1 MKDLSGKR
9 IAILLDNSGVEQVE
23 LTTPWRALADAGAQT
38 KLLAPEKGTVQAFNN
53 DVEKGDTFDADLA
66 VGDASGADYDGLVLP
81 GGTTNA
87 DSLRMD
93 SGAVGFVYRNELKQ
107 AAADG
112 EDVDAVRLKLQ
123 AEYEDTLVNPYVAA
137 ERGYVD
143 AVIPPSHTRLQVSQA
158 LRLLDRKVVDVP
170 AKKHGNVPL

>member
-1 MKDLSGKR
+1 
-9 IAILLDNSGVEQVE
+9 
-23 LTTPWRALADAGAQT
+23 
-38 KLLAPEKGTVQAFNN
+38 
-53 DVEKGDTFDADLA
+53 
-66 VGDASGADYDGLVLP
+66 
-81 GGTTNA
+81 
-87 DSLRMD
+87 
-93 SGAVGFVYRNELKQ
+93 
-107 AAADG
+107 AADG

-170 AKKHGNVPL
+170 AKKHGNVPLRAAGQRTRRRPAGRLATRPRRQSRSSRSPGAPRPPSRSGSSPRSSRPPRAMPPTATRAARRIGTTGGLSRIDCARSSGTTPTRSRSEERSVGNACRGMGEGGGDNV